1 MLLLGWVV
9 SRMPLR
15 SIFQLGAVLGTLYL
29 FFGSGRRRIAR
40 RNIELCFSDLS
51 SEEQSKLLRENFKES
66 GIGLLE
72 SLIPWLNP
80 DRDLKKHFEIIGL
93 DHLKSALSKNKGVIL
108 IGAHFTSIDI
118 CCQPLSELESV
129 AVIYRKNKNPVW
141 ENLQTQG
148 RLNFFDHVIDRGD
161 MRKTLKHLRSGK
173 IIWYAPDQD
182 YGIKHSVFA
191 PFFGVQAATITATER
206 IASSNSSPVLFFS
219 VKRDNKRCKW
229 SLLFEKEIK
238 NFPAESS
245 FESARILN
253 NALEKII
260 RECPEQYLWMHR
272 RFKTRPPGEVSLY

>member
-1 MLLLGWVV
+1 M
-9 SRMPLR
+9 
-15 SIFQLGAVLGTLYL
+15 
-29 FFGSGRRRIAR
+29 
-40 RNIELCFSDLS
+40 
-51 SEEQSKLLRENFKES
+51 
-66 GIGLLE
+66 
-72 SLIPWLNP
+72 
-80 DRDLKKHFEIIGL
+80 GL

-141 ENLQTQG
+141 EHLQTQG
-148 RLNFFDHVIDRGD
+148 RLNFFDHVIERGD

-191 PFFGVQAATITATER
+191 PFFGIQAATITATER
-206 IASSNSSPVLFFS
+206 IASSNSSPVLCFS

-229 SLLFEKEIK
+229 SLLFDKEIK

-245 FESARILN
+245 LESARILN

>member
-1 MLLLGWVV
+1 MVSLGWVV

-15 SIFQLGAVLGTLYL
+15 AIFQLGAVLGTLYL
-29 FFGSGRRRIAR
+29 FFGARRRRIAR
-40 RNIELCFSDLS
+40 RNIELCFNDLS
-51 SEEQSKLLRENFKES
+51 SKERSKLLRDNFKES

-80 DRDLKKHFEIIGL
+80 GRDLKKHFEITGL
-93 DHLKSALSKNKGVIL
+93 DHLKGALSKNKGVIL

-129 AVIYRKNKNPVW
+129 AIIYRKNKNPVW
-141 ENLQTQG
+141 EHLQTQG

-161 MRKTLKHLRSGK
+161 MRKILKHLRSGK

-182 YGIKHSVFA
+182 YGIKHSVFV
-191 PFFGVQAATITATER
+191 PFFGIKAATITATER
-206 IASSNSSPVLFFS
+206 IASSNGSPVLCFS

-229 SLLFEKEIK
+229 SLLFDKEIK

-245 FESARILN
+245 SESARILN

-260 RECPEQYLWMHR
+260 RERPEQYLWMHR
-272 RFKTRPPGEVSLY
+272 RFKTRPSGEVSFY

>member
-1 MLLLGWVV
+1 MVSLGWVV

-15 SIFQLGAVLGTLYL
+15 AIFQLGAVLGTLYL
-29 FFGSGRRRIAR
+29 FFGARRRRIAR
-40 RNIELCFSDLS
+40 RNIELCFNDLS
-51 SEEQSKLLRENFKES
+51 SKERSKLLRDNFKES

-80 DRDLKKHFEIIGL
+80 GRDLKKHFEITGL
-93 DHLKSALSKNKGVIL
+93 DHLKGALSKNKGVIL

-129 AVIYRKNKNPVW
+129 AIIYRKNKNPVW
-141 ENLQTQG
+141 EHLQTQG

-161 MRKTLKHLRSGK
+161 MRKILKHLRSGK

-182 YGIKHSVFA
+182 YGIKHSVFV
-191 PFFGVQAATITATER
+191 PFFGIKAATITATER
-206 IASSNSSPVLFFS
+206 IASSNGSPVLCFS

-229 SLLFEKEIK
+229 RLLFGKEIK

-245 FESARILN
+245 SESARILN

-272 RFKTRPPGEVSLY
+272 RFKTRPSGEVSFY

>member
-1 MLLLGWVV
+1 
-9 SRMPLR
+9 MPLR
-15 SIFQLGAVLGTLYL
+15 FIFRLGAVLGTLYL
-29 FFGSGRRRIAR
+29 FFGGRRRRIAR

-51 SEEQSKLLRENFKES
+51 RKERSKLLRENFKES

-80 DRDLKKHFEIIGL
+80 DRDLKKHFEITGL

-141 ENLQTQG
+141 EDLQTLG

-161 MRKTLKHLRSGK
+161 MRKTLRHLKSGK

-182 YGIKHSVFA
+182 YGIRHSVFA
-191 PFFGVQAATITATER
+191 PFFGIQAATITATER
-206 IASSNSSPVLFFS
+206 IASSNSSPVLCFS
-219 VKRDNKRCKW
+219 VKRDNKRRKW
-229 SLLFEKEIK
+229 NLVFDKEIT
-238 NFPAESS
+238 NFPAKSS
-245 FESARILN
+245 FESAKILN

-260 RECPEQYLWMHR
+260 KECPEQYLWMHR

>member
-1 MLLLGWVV
+1 MVSLGWVV

-15 SIFQLGAVLGTLYL
+15 AIFQLGAVLGTLYL
-29 FFGSGRRRIAR
+29 FFGARRRRIAR
-40 RNIELCFSDLS
+40 RNIELCFNDLS
-51 SEEQSKLLRENFKES
+51 SKERSKLLRDNFKES

-80 DRDLKKHFEIIGL
+80 GRDLKKHFEITGL
-93 DHLKSALSKNKGVIL
+93 DHLKGALSKNKGVIL

-129 AVIYRKNKNPVW
+129 AIIYRKNKNPVW
-141 ENLQTQG
+141 EHLQTQG

-161 MRKTLKHLRSGK
+161 MRKILKHLRSGK

-182 YGIKHSVFA
+182 YGIKHSVFV
-191 PFFGVQAATITATER
+191 PFFGIKAATITATER
-206 IASSNSSPVLFFS
+206 IASSNGSPVLCFS

-229 SLLFEKEIK
+229 RLLFGKEIK

-245 FESARILN
+245 SESARILN

-260 RECPEQYLWMHR
+260 RERPEQYLWMHR
-272 RFKTRPPGEVSLY
+272 RFKTRPSGEVSFY

>member
-1 MLLLGWVV
+1 MVSLGWVV

-29 FFGSGRRRIAR
+29 FFGARRRRIAR
-40 RNIELCFSDLS
+40 RNIELCFNDLS
-51 SEEQSKLLRENFKES
+51 SKERSKLLRDNFKES

-80 DRDLKKHFEIIGL
+80 GRDLKKHFEITGL
-93 DHLKSALSKNKGVIL
+93 DHLKGALSKNKGVIL

-129 AVIYRKNKNPVW
+129 AIIYRKNKNPVW
-141 ENLQTQG
+141 EHLQTQG

-161 MRKTLKHLRSGK
+161 MRKILTHLRSGK

-182 YGIKHSVFA
+182 YGIKHSVFV
-191 PFFGVQAATITATER
+191 PFFGIKAATITATER
-206 IASSNSSPVLFFS
+206 IASSNGSPVLCFS

-229 SLLFEKEIK
+229 SLLFDKEIK

-245 FESARILN
+245 SESARILN

-260 RECPEQYLWMHR
+260 RERPEQYLWMHR
-272 RFKTRPPGEVSLY
+272 RFKTRPSGEVSFY